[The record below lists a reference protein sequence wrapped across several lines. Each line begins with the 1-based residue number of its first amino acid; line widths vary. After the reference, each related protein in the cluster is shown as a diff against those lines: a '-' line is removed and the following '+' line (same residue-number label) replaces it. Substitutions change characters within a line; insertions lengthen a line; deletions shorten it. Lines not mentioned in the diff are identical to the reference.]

1 MRTIPRILSVLLL
14 VMLTSYAETTPD
26 FTPLGF
32 GAASRGGEGGELIQV
47 TNLND
52 SGSGSLRAALSNRRD
67 PRIITFAVEGTI
79 QLSKPIRADYGR
91 VTIEGTTA
99 PGEGITLQRHGLY
112 FKGDCDDIIIR
123 GLRIL
128 IESGGDAG
136 DGITFLGANG
146 GTIERV
152 LVDRCSIL
160 GATDEA
166 LDTWGSVR
174 DLTCQWTILA
184 EGRVDGDHAKGSHSM
199 GWLSGPETDR
209 VTIHHCLF
217 AHNGD
222 RNPKLQGG
230 LYEVV
235 NNVIYNWGGINA
247 LKVKDGARI
256 NLIANTFRAGA
267 DSQGSEG
274 CAVIEDPEMVKG
286 HSLIFAQGNLGPL
299 NPNTTEGFW
308 ENVNWFE
315 SLGEKSKRHRPAPM
329 DFQSGEVFPGSS
341 LPYQSAQEAFA
352 AVLAHAGPL
361 VRNKDE
367 SRIVEEV
374 KQGSGRLGRPSD

>member
-1 MRTIPRILSVLLL
+1 MRSISRILSVLLL
-14 VMLTSYAETTPD
+14 ATGPAFAETSPD
-26 FTPLGF
+26 FTPHGF
-32 GAASRGGEGGELIQV
+32 GAASKGGEGGEVIQV

-52 SGSGSLRAALSNRRD
+52 NGSGSLRAALSNHRD
-67 PRIITFAVEGTI
+67 PRIITFQVEGDI
-79 QLSKPIRADYGR
+79 QLTKPIRTDYGQ
-91 VTIEGTTA
+91 VTIDGTTA
-99 PGEGITLQRHGLY
+99 PGQGITLRGHGLY

-166 LDTWGSVR
+166 MDTWGSVR

-235 NNVIYNWGGINA
+235 NNVIYNWGGLNA

-274 CAVIEDPEMVKG
+274 CAVIEDPAMVKG
-286 HSLIFAQGNLGPL
+286 HSLIYAEGNLGPL
-299 NPNTTEGFW
+299 NPNVAEDFW

-329 DFQSGEVFPGSS
+329 GFQSDEAFPGSS
-341 LPYQSAQEAFA
+341 LLYQTAQDSYH
-352 AVLAHAGPL
+352 AVLAHAGPP
-361 VRNKDE
+361 VRSEDE

-374 KQGSGRLGRPSD
+374 KQGIGRLGRPTN